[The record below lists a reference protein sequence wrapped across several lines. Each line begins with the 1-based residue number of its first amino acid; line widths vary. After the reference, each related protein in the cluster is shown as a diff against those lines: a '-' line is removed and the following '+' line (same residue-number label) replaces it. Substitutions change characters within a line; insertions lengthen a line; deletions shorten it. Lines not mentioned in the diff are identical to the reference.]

1 MRETALGAKRLGEG
15 EIVAPRGIA
24 RADEVDE
31 TALDPGDRRHGRFAG
46 SDLAGVALALQR
58 ARPLERLVDR
68 IDAERDRAHRGP
80 MQQRERVGEALA
92 LAVDDEVD
100 LALRIEIDVL
110 RAVPPSALE
119 SEALEQ
125 RGQFARRRV
134 ARRKLDEFGPLDH
147 RRRRK
152 RRQIGERRVAARG
165 ALRRQRFAGGAQRA
179 HAVDRD
185 RGGRGAAKLV
195 VEDFERQR
203 AAIARTGHR
212 VEIVDDRIVALAGI
226 AAIVPAQRQRVHGE
240 RRRIGDLH
248 ERDLLGRQGGDRLD
262 RIAADA
268 DVKAVEHNPEIVAIG
283 GAHDVPGRGPV
294 LHPPPPGERLVADPH
309 AVLAGEI
316 GQFGEVAG
324 GALAIVDRVGRDIRA

>member
-1 MRETALGAKRLGEG
+1 
-15 EIVAPRGIA
+15 
-24 RADEVDE
+24 
-31 TALDPGDRRHGRFAG
+31 
-46 SDLAGVALALQR
+46 
-58 ARPLERLVDR
+58 
-68 IDAERDRAHRGP
+68 

-92 LAVDDEVD
+92 FAVDDEVD
-100 LALRIEIDVL
+100 PALRVEIDVL
-110 RAVPPSALE
+110 RAVPPGAAE
-119 SEALEQ
+119 SEALDQ

-203 AAIARTGHR
+203 AAIAGAGHG

-226 AAIVPAQRQRVHGE
+226 AAIVPAQRQRVHDE
-240 RRRIGDLH
+240 RRRIGHLH
-248 ERDLLGRQGGDRLD
+248 EGDLLGRQGGDRLD

-268 DVKAVEHNPEIVAIG
+268 DVKAVEHNPEVVAIG

-324 GALAIVDRVGRDIRA
+324 GALAIVDRVGRDIGA